1 MARRLLST
9 WSRFANKTVANPP
22 SWSHSSV
29 RWMSVKVRKRDTVL
43 DRCQPLGGGVF
54 RPVFLVKPWG
64 VPLCTSRFP
73 EVHAVLNQALNQ
85 SLAETDPELF
95 DIIEKEK
102 RRQQTNLVLIASENF
117 ASRAVFDAL
126 GSVMSNKYSEGYPGA
141 R

>member
-1 MARRLLST
+1 MKVRSGRDPLGSLLC
-9 WSRFANKTVANPP
+9 TVAVAFYPRFSPP
-22 SWSHSSV
+22 TCVAHHGHV
-29 RWMSVKVRKRDTVL
+29 ACFHKVE
-43 DRCQPLGGGVF
+43 
-54 RPVFLVKPWG
+54 PVF
-64 VPLCTSRFP
+64 
-73 EVHAVLNQALNQ
+73 HQALNQ